1 MTPQLRR
8 HFAPF
13 LALKLVKN
21 LRFLLPGAYQIHVQY
36 FLGRSESFVNDIS
49 KGLYWLWVH
58 QALFFFVWFP
68 VIPPMPSLQQAEKS
82 HPTPLRRTA
91 PHDSHG
97 KGSTTHPHPTPQPP
111 HTPTTPTQQER
122 EGKTDLSQIDQ
133 NYNTRENHLRTPQN
147 HKRPLRREG
156 RLWFSINAVY
166 DFGPKTINSVLWKT
180 MNAPFWERGVYG
192 LPRTLFMVLGGFR

>member
-21 LRFLLPGAYQIHVQY
+21 LRFLLLGAYQSHFQH
-36 FLGRSESFVNDIS
+36 FLGRGESFVNDIS
-49 KGLYWLWVH
+49 KASTGFEFTRRCFL
-58 QALFFFVWFP
+58 WFP
-68 VIPPMPSLQQAEKS
+68 VIPPHTLPSASREVPSYSPQKDSPQ
-82 HPTPLRRTA
+82 
-91 PHDSHG
+91 DSHG

-133 NYNTRENHLRTPQN
+133 NYNTRENHKRTPQN

-166 DFGPKTINSVLWKT
+166 GFGGGLGKGKT
-180 MNAPFWERGVYG
+180 FRGGSVYG
-192 LPRTLFMVLGGFR
+192 FP